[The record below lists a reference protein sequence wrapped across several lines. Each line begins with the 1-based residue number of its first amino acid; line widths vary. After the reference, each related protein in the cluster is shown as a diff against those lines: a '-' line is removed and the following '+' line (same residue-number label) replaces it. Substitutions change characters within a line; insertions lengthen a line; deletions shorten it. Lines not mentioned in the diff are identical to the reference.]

1 MTDTAT
7 KLAKHPAAIA
17 APVRRQRRRR
27 GGWAIGRAF
36 LRVLATLAILFF
48 VLFPIFWMALTA
60 FKPAR
65 DAFSTAVLFTPTLDN
80 FLAIF
85 GGASDLTGALVNS
98 VLIAVATTIVSIPLA
113 LLAAYAFS
121 RYRFPGHRGMLLAI
135 VATQFIPGVAI
146 ALPFLTLFRSLGLI
160 DTHLALVV
168 VNLSL
173 VVPYITWLLKGF
185 VDGLPLEIEEAA
197 RLDGCTQVN
206 LLWRVITPLAA
217 PGIFV
222 AAVFSFLLSWNEF
235 LFPTFL
241 ARTEA
246 ETLPVALMTLVMPE
260 GVAWGQMAAAGLLV
274 MAPMLILALLVRKHF
289 AEGMTMGA
297 VK

>member
-1 MTDTAT
+1 MAV
-7 KLAKHPAAIA
+7 KP
-17 APVRRQRRRR
+17 APVPARSAPAPRPRRRP
-27 GGWAIGRAF
+27 GGWAIVRAA

-48 VLFPIFWMALTA
+48 VLFPILWMALTA

-65 DAFSTAVLFTPTLDN
+65 DAFSTAVVFAPTLDN
-80 FLAIF
+80 FAAIL

-185 VDGLPLEIEEAA
+185 VDGLPIEIEEAA
-197 RLDGCTQVN
+197 RLDGCGQVS

-241 ARTEA
+241 ARTDA
-246 ETLPVALMTLVMPE
+246 STLPVALMTLVLPE

-274 MAPMLILALLVRKHF
+274 MAPMLIMALLVRKHF

>member
-1 MTDTAT
+1 MTDVAV
-7 KLAKHPAAIA
+7 KPAPAARQ
-17 APVRRQRRRR
+17 APQPPGRVRKQ
-27 GGWAIGRAF
+27 GSTAGRV

-48 VLFPIFWMALTA
+48 VLFPILWLAITA
-60 FKPAR
+60 FKPTR
-65 DAFSTAVLFTPTLDN
+65 EVFSTALVFQPTLEN
-80 FLAIF
+80 FAEIL
-85 GGASDLTGALVNS
+85 GGASDLIGALVNS
-98 VLIAVATTIVSIPLA
+98 VLIAVVTTLISLPLA

-121 RYRFPGHRGMLLAI
+121 RYRFPGHRSMLLAI

-160 DTHLALVV
+160 DTHVALVI

-185 VDGLPLEIEEAA
+185 VDGLPIEIEEAA
-197 RLDGCTQVN
+197 RLDGCGQIS

-222 AAVFSFLLSWNEF
+222 SAVFSFLLSWNEF

-246 ETLPVALMTLVMPE
+246 STLPVALMTLVMPE
-260 GVAWGQMAAAGLLV
+260 GVAWGRMAAAGLLV
-274 MAPMLILALLVRKHF
+274 MAPMLVLALLVRKHF
-289 AEGMTMGA
+289 AQGMTMGA

>member
-1 MTDTAT
+1 MTD
-7 KLAKHPAAIA
+7 LAVRPAPPITTPPPPA
-17 APVRRQRRRR
+17 RRDPLWRRA
-27 GGWAIGRAF
+27 GGI
-36 LRVLATLAILFF
+36 LRTLTTLAILFF
-48 VLFPIFWMALTA
+48 VLFPVLWLGLTA
-60 FKPAR
+60 FKPA
-65 DAFSTAVLFTPTLDN
+65 AEVFTTSVIFAPTMDN
-80 FLAIF
+80 FAEIL
-85 GGASDLTGALVNS
+85 GGASDLSASLLNS
-98 VLIAVATTIVSIPLA
+98 VLIAVATTLISIPLA
-113 LLAAYAFS
+113 LLAAYGFS
-121 RYRFPGHRGMLLAI
+121 RYRFPGHRAMLLAI

-160 DTHLALVV
+160 DTHIALIV

-185 VDGLPLEIEEAA
+185 VDGLPIEIEEAA
-197 RLDGCTQVN
+197 RLDGCGQLT

-222 AAVFSFLLSWNEF
+222 SVVFSFLLSWNEF

-246 ETLPVALMTLVMPE
+246 STLPVALMTLVQPE
-260 GVAWGQMAAAGLLV
+260 GVAWGPMAAAGLLV
-274 MAPMLILALLVRKHF
+274 MVPMLALSFLVRKHF
-289 AEGMTMGA
+289 AQGMTMGA

>member
-1 MTDTAT
+1 VTELAT
-7 KLAKHPAAIA
+7 RVTPATTSSRPPRRP
-17 APVRRQRRRR
+17 APPHSPL
-27 GGWAIGRAF
+27 RAVGSA
-36 LRVLATLAILFF
+36 LRVLAILAILFF
-48 VLFPIFWMALTA
+48 VLFPIVWLAITA
-60 FKPAR
+60 FKPEG
-65 DAFSTAVLFTPTLDN
+65 DAFSTSLVFSPSLEN
-80 FLAIF
+80 FGDIL
-85 GGASDLTGALVNS
+85 GGNNDLIRPILNS
-98 VLIAVATTIVSIPLA
+98 VVIGVITTLISVPIA

-121 RYRFPGHRGMLLAI
+121 RYRFPGHRGLLLAI

-146 ALPFLTLFRSLGLI
+146 ALPFLTLFRSLGMI
-160 DTHLALVV
+160 DTHASLVI

-185 VDGLPLEIEEAA
+185 VDGLPIEIEEAA
-197 RLDGCTQVN
+197 RLDGCSQVT

-222 AAVFSFLLSWNEF
+222 SVVFSFLLSWNEF

-246 ETLPVALMTLVMPE
+246 STLPVGLMTLVRPE

-274 MAPMLILALLVRKHF
+274 MVPMLILALLVRKHF
-289 AEGMTMGA
+289 AQGMTMGA